1 MTEPSSIS
9 SKEILER
16 TGISRSTLNNYISLG
31 ILPKPL
37 VRPAEDK
44 DGRAPR
50 VGYFPARVLGDL
62 EEVER
67 LKREGRPM
75 REIVAIIR
83 AMQPRGE
90 RPGPA
95 EAPAPRVAPA
105 REGRP
110 GPQPA
115 EAREAADRRA
125 GPATDRP
132 APPATL
138 PGLMLTMG
146 DFHHPAYLVNNKFE
160 VEWANAAAEREIFR
174 LRGSMANDLTERNLF
189 GFLGDAASSQP
200 SSGWDDVFRFHIA
213 IAKKRLSKG
222 ALFSANVTDQSD
234 AASNLGRLYDEVQAM
249 PPGPLLH
256 TEVRLRFDDGEALY
270 NLYASFFREGI
281 LFAYVPVVESA
292 DGLLAFLARR
302 DLVIRDL
309 LQNRRPYLTPLA
321 VLVAD
326 VQDSVKICAE
336 LPPEEY
342 FELINHVWG
351 SMAPLLRKYY
361 GTYGKHVG
369 DGMVYYFFPQP
380 DCDYVFN
387 ALACAHEMKEIMR
400 SVSRKWQARKNWDND
415 LRLNIG
421 LDEGEE
427 WFGTYHTPTHLEFT
441 ALGDT
446 INRSARLS
454 DFARQGTV
462 WATKNMLGK
471 LSSKQRARIRYG
483 IRRHPREG
491 GTVVMEASYSRISNL
506 VDLSDSRFGKFQDIA
521 VLPVTEILDIES
533 EEGSGQPI

>member
-1 MTEPSSIS
+1 MIS

-31 ILPKPL
+31 ILPKPV
-37 VRPAEDK
+37 VRPADAK

-50 VGYFPARVLGDL
+50 VGYFPRAALNTLKQVD
-62 EEVER
+62 R
-67 LKREGRPM
+67 LKAKGQSM
-75 REIVAIIR
+75 SEIVAALTGDDATSEDPDKIES
-83 AMQPRGE
+83 AAAA
-90 RPGPA
+90 PA
-95 EAPAPRVAPA
+95 ESIVDKPA
-105 REGRP
+105 RPEASRQEAPSIQDVGVTSGP
-110 GPQPA
+110 G
-115 EAREAADRRA
+115 
-125 GPATDRP
+125 GF
-132 APPATL
+132 
-138 PGLMLTMG
+138 MLTMG
-146 DFHHPAYLVNNKFE
+146 DFHHPAYLVNSKFE
-160 VEWANAAAEREIFR
+160 VEWANPAAEREIFG
-174 LRGSMANDLTERNLF
+174 LRGSLPADLTDRNLF
-189 GFLGDAASSQP
+189 GFFAEAAAARP
-200 SSGWDDVFRFHIA
+200 SPGWDGILQFHIA
-213 IAKKRLSKG
+213 IAKKRLSKA
-222 ALFSANVTDQSD
+222 ALFSIDVESGGEVVSKLGQFYDNTAPTDPQ
-234 AASNLGRLYDEVQAM
+234 
-249 PPGPLLH
+249 PLLH
-256 TEVRLRFDDGEALY
+256 TPVSLQFEDSDRRTY

-281 LFAYVPVVESA
+281 FFAYVPVAEES
-292 DGLLAFLARR
+292 DGLLNFLSRR

-380 DCDYVFN
+380 DCNYVYN

-400 SVSRKWQARKNWDND
+400 NVSRKWQNRKSWVND
-415 LRLNIG
+415 LQLNIG

-446 INRSARLS
+446 INRSGRLS
-454 DFARQGTV
+454 DFARSGTV

-471 LSSKQRARIRYG
+471 VSSKQREKIHYG
-483 IRRHPREG
+483 IRRTMDNGESL
-491 GTVVMEASYSRISNL
+491 VMPQSYSRISNL
-506 VDLSDSRFGKFQDIA
+506 IDLDEPRHGKFQDIA
-521 VLPVTEILDIES
+521 VLPVTEILDIEREPDTRS
-533 EEGSGQPI
+533 